1 MELKE
6 FTYSCILVR
15 AYGVDCQTNDF
26 VAAVAMI
33 LTLQF
38 MEDDIMYIKSIL
50 KLKLYKSVRVW

>member
-1 MELKE
+1 
-6 FTYSCILVR
+6 
-15 AYGVDCQTNDF
+15 
-26 VAAVAMI
+26 MI